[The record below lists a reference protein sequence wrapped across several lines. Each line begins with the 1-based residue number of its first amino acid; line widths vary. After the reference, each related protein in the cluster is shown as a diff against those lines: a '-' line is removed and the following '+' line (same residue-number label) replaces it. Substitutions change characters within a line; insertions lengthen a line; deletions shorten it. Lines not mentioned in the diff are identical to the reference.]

1 MLVRVLCWLAGD
13 GDKNYS
19 REGQAAAT
27 IGTAQSGT
35 LTGSHVG
42 LLGSHG
48 WLERLCMTIAFRHP
62 RESGKKVVFAS
73 SLRCGI
79 EGR

>member
-1 MLVRVLCWLAGD
+1 METKTRA
-13 GDKNYS
+13 
-19 REGQAAAT
+19 REGQAAAA

-35 LTGSHVG
+35 LTGYHVG
-42 LLGSHG
+42 LSGSHG
-48 WLERLCMTIAFRHP
+48 WLEMLCMTIAFRH
-62 RESGKKVVFAS
+62 RRGSGKKVVFAS